1 MSSFDDL
8 IGQRIKNKLIAYG
21 YEQGF
26 TGPREVMDRSINNLD
41 NVIGIARQS
50 VSDVIQGE
58 IEVFASRQQSEEEM
72 LAMPFF
78 IAGLIHAKELID
90 LGISIMG
97 ESELD

>member
-1 MSSFDDL
+1 MPAFDDL

-41 NVIGIARQS
+41 NVVSIARQS

-58 IEVFASRQQSEEEM
+58 IEVFASRQTEEDI
-72 LAMPFF
+72 LGMPLF

>member
-1 MSSFDDL
+1 MGAFDDL

-26 TGPREVMDRSINNLD
+26 NGPREVMDRSIDNLE
-41 NVIGIARQS
+41 NVISIARQS
-50 VSDVIQGE
+50 VSDVIQAE
-58 IEVFASRQQSEEEM
+58 IEVCASRQQQGDDGV
-72 LAMPFF
+72 AMPLF